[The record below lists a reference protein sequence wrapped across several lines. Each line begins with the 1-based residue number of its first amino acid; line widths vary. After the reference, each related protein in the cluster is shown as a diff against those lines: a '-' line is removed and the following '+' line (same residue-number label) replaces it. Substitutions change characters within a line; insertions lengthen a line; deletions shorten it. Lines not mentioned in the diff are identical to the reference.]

1 MQESIQRTIKQY
13 IEYCNQSK
21 PNLRALLGDVLY
33 VKTNDGKIIAN
44 LFGQY
49 NTGINKR
56 QTDYNALNETFNKLR
71 GYMLENE
78 IESVAFPYMLGCGL
92 GGGS

>member
-1 MQESIQRTIKQY
+1 MGRVGGLAGQIARKYPENYKQY
-13 IEYCNQSK
+13 IEYCNQFK

-33 VKTNDGKIIAN
+33 IKTNDGKIIAN

-71 GYMLENE
+71 GY
-78 IESVAFPYMLGCGL
+78 IIGRA
-92 GGGS
+92 